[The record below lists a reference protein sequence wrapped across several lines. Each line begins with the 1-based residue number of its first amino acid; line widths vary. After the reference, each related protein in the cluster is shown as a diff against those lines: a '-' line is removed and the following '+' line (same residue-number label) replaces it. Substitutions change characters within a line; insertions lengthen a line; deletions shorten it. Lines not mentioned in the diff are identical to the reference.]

1 MMRGIVSIFGVTV
14 LSALIGCVQYRAKCT
29 PMVESA
35 RAEQVHTTH
44 RYRIESIHAKQNT
57 DWEYLPSPIQVGKLR
72 QVARTRY
79 PHVFADDGVPV
90 RLHGN
95 VNLSVNEHAARLVLM
110 FGMGIIPAYI
120 SGDGVWNFEIE
131 IGESSITRA
140 TMQGRDKWEKIV
152 AFLPH
157 SWVVP
162 MGESANSD
170 SLRSFEVHVKT
181 VDDVRAASKKTEEL
195 RYEAVA
201 HGLAIKLKEL
211 EDSGQ
216 ADAAIAYRRPTA
228 PSMIEKRLQESMM
241 AKPKPKSYTVV
252 RCRRESATQFMY
264 SFAVKLRDDGQDAL
278 KSFRSVQKEFRDEI
292 KSDYLET
299 FPDASANSL
308 YVDFPEYSLADGVIV
323 GRAEVLAITPVKC
336 QYDATTRCGLLAV
349 RFDKRQFEAAR
360 AWIRKN
366 IETLCRDKNIALTTG
381 LLPPAATY
389 YSLDEKV
396 EGDVLEI
403 KFRTE

>member
-1 MMRGIVSIFGVTV
+1 MRGIVIISGATA

-35 RAEQVHTTH
+35 DAAQVHAVH
-44 RYRIESIHAKQNT
+44 RYRIESIHARQNT
-57 DWEYLPSPIQVGKLR
+57 NWEYLPSPIQVGKLR
-72 QVARTRY
+72 QVAQKMY
-79 PHVFADDGVPV
+79 PHMFADDGVPV

-110 FGMGIIPAYI
+110 LGMGIIPAYI

-131 IGESSITRA
+131 IGESSLTRA
-140 TMQGRDKWEKIV
+140 TMQGRDRWAKTV

-157 SWVVP
+157 SWIVP
-162 MGESANSD
+162 MSESENLT
-170 SLRSFEVHVKT
+170 SLRSFEVHEKT
-181 VDDVRAASKKTEEL
+181 VGDVTVASKKTEEL

-211 EDSGQ
+211 ENSGK
-216 ADAAIAYRRPTA
+216 AAAAIAYHRPDD
-228 PSMIEKRLQESMM
+228 PSMLEKRLQESMM

-252 RCRRESATQFMY
+252 RCRRESAAQFMY
-264 SFAVKLRDDGQDAL
+264 SFAVKLHDDGQDAL
-278 KSFRSVQKEFRDEI
+278 KSFRSVQKEFREEI

-299 FPDASANSL
+299 FPDASATSL
-308 YVDFPEYSLADGVIV
+308 YVDFPEYGLADGMIA

-336 QYDATTRCGLLAV
+336 QYDATTRCGLLGV
-349 RFDKRQFEAAR
+349 RFDQRQFEAAR

-366 IETLCRDKNIALTTG
+366 IEMLCRDKNIALTTG

-403 KFRTE
+403 KFKTE

>member
-1 MMRGIVSIFGVTV
+1 
-14 LSALIGCVQYRAKCT
+14 
-29 PMVESA
+29 
-35 RAEQVHTTH
+35 
-44 RYRIESIHAKQNT
+44 
-57 DWEYLPSPIQVGKLR
+57 
-72 QVARTRY
+72 
-79 PHVFADDGVPV
+79 
-90 RLHGN
+90 
-95 VNLSVNEHAARLVLM
+95 M

-181 VDDVRAASKKTEEL
+181 VGDVRAASKKTEEL

-228 PSMIEKRLQESMM
+228 PSMIEKRLQESMR